1 MIGDIEAKIS
11 YEFKDKNLLAAALT
25 HSSYA
30 GQFNKQSNERLEFI
44 GDGFLD
50 AVIGFDLFTR
60 LADNSEGTLSKR
72 RAQIVCSD
80 SLAEIGLKLGI
91 DKEILL
97 GNGEEL
103 NRGRSNKHIIAD
115 AVEAIIGAVYIDGGF
130 EEAKKLILA
139 LFKDTI
145 DKAVSGQLNFDYKTR
160 LQEVVQ
166 KKYGSVPIRYI
177 VVSERGPE
185 HCKEFCVQV
194 EINDLIYG
202 IGTGNTKKEAEKVA
216 AKYALQK
223 GEI

>member
-1 MIGDIEAKIS
+1 M
-11 YEFKDKNLLAAALT
+11 
-25 HSSYA
+25 
-30 GQFNKQSNERLEFI
+30 
-44 GDGFLD
+44 
-50 AVIGFDLFTR
+50 
-60 LADNSEGTLSKR
+60 
-72 RAQIVCSD
+72 
-80 SLAEIGLKLGI
+80 
-91 DKEILL
+91 
-97 GNGEEL
+97 
-103 NRGRSNKHIIAD
+103 
-115 AVEAIIGAVYIDGGF
+115 EAIIGAVYIDGGF

-139 LFKDTI
+139 LFKYTI

-202 IGTGNTKKEAEKVA
+202 IGTGNTKKDAEKAA

>member
-11 YEFKDKNLLAAALT
+11 YEFKDKNLLATALT

-97 GNGEEL
+97 ER
-103 NRGRSNKHIIAD
+103 RG
-115 AVEAIIGAVYIDGGF
+115 
-130 EEAKKLILA
+130 AKQGKR
-139 LFKDTI
+139 
-145 DKAVSGQLNFDYKTR
+145 Q
-160 LQEVVQ
+160 
-166 KKYGSVPIRYI
+166 
-177 VVSERGPE
+177 
-185 HCKEFCVQV
+185 
-194 EINDLIYG
+194 
-202 IGTGNTKKEAEKVA
+202 
-216 AKYALQK
+216 
-223 GEI
+223 